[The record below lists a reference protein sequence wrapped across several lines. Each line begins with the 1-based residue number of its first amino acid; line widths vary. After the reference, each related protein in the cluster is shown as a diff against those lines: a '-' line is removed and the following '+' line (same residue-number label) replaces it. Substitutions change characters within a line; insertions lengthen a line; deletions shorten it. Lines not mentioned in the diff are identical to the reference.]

1 MQLYDGS
8 LNKYLDK
15 LNISKNFFTKTDSA
29 MSIAYLWQIGFFHND
44 IHLGNILLNLI
55 QKSKEPE
62 ALIYEIKNIKYT
74 VETIRK
80 LILSDFGKSKYMISI
95 YYH

>member
-15 LNISKNFFTKTDSA
+15 LKYIKKSFTKTDSA

-55 QKSKEPE
+55 PKSKEPE
-62 ALIYEIKNIKYT
+62 ALIYEVTK
-74 VETIRK
+74 
-80 LILSDFGKSKYMISI
+80 
-95 YYH
+95 